1 MLSPLRR
8 LPLCLALALLLPSL
22 VSAAEGGSAEAAQ
35 HPPLVVLDL
44 AAQACGAP
52 EAQAATLGVVRGL
65 RQLDVFQVLSADDVR
80 QLLALERNRQLFGA
94 EGSGNLQLSRALG
107 AQHTVVGSLTR
118 VGGAAGLSV
127 ELRLLDVSGGAVV
140 SQKTYGPVAGLEQLA
155 PELPGLA
162 QALMAPLLR
171 ERQGSLLVHSSEEGA
186 EVLVDDTLLGST
198 PLKAPLALAQGTHR
212 LVVRKDGFIS
222 QSATVRI
229 EPTQVARE
237 SVTLLPSPDY
247 AEAYRQRHGRLRIGA
262 YLASGVAV
270 GALAGAYLLD
280 QKSTAPLYR
289 DEFHPRQLAL
299 LGRVPELGELD
310 AKAQGVYAEC
320 GQDEAACREKLDS
333 VSSRL
338 SRQQWGTAGL
348 VVVGLG
354 AGVTAAYLWLSG
366 EDPNRYS
373 GLVAGITAG
382 RSGSGFALGG
392 SF

>member
-1 MLSPLRR
+1 M
-8 LPLCLALALLLPSL
+8 PLCLALALLLPSL
-22 VSAAEGGSAEAAQ
+22 ASAAEEGAPAEGAALAQ
-35 HPPLVVLDL
+35 RPPMVVLDL
-44 AAQACGAP
+44 AALGVGAP

-118 VGGAAGLSV
+118 VGGAGLSV

-162 QALMAPLLR
+162 QALLAPLLR

-198 PLKAPLALAQGTHR
+198 PLKSPLALAQGTHR
-212 LVVRKDGFIS
+212 MVVRKDGFIS

-289 DEFHPRQLAL
+289 EQFHPRQLAL

-310 AKAQGVYAEC
+310 AKAQATYATC
-320 GQDEAACREKLDS
+320 GQDEAACREELDA
-333 VSSRL
+333 VGSRL

-348 VVVGLG
+348 VVAGLG

-373 GLVAGITAG
+373 GLVAGVGAG
-382 RSGSGFALGG
+382 AGGPTFALGG
-392 SF
+392 NF